1 MTEKNYQLHTEWSGI
16 MINSTS
22 GLIVLLSERRF
33 TSAGL
38 AVRLPFTH
46 FKKGIIFSCSPLLH
60 FRLSASSLAVLCAS
74 TRGKQSGEL
83 RV

>member
-1 MTEKNYQLHTEWSGI
+1 

-22 GLIVLLSERRF
+22 GLIVLLPGRQF

-38 AVRLPFTH
+38 AVRVPLPH
-46 FKKGIIFSCSPLLH
+46 FKKGIIFSSSPLLH

-74 TRGKQSGEL
+74 TRRKQSGVL
-83 RV
+83 QV

>member
-1 MTEKNYQLHTEWSGI
+1 

-22 GLIVLLSERRF
+22 GLIALQSQRQF
-33 TSAGL
+33 TLAGL

-46 FKKGIIFSCSPLLH
+46 LKKGIIFRRSPLQH

-74 TRGKQSGEL
+74 TRAKQSGGL
-83 RV
+83 QV

>member
-1 MTEKNYQLHTEWSGI
+1 

-22 GLIVLLSERRF
+22 GLIALQSERQF
-33 TSAGL
+33 TSVAV

-46 FKKGIIFSCSPLLH
+46 LKNGGKKGIIFSCSPFLH

-74 TRGKQSGEL
+74 TRRKQSGEL
-83 RV
+83 QV